1 MAKQQTQAQQRV
13 ETLPETPIWPTR
25 IKAKYTQ
32 GRVRGVDNSTW
43 AYFNVP
49 LGPIAEAKTTRQ
61 AVEGGSPLF
70 AALQL
75 LTETST
81 SRGNRRIA
89 KSSYRD
95 IHILLVNSPV
105 SFRMPHGNPME
116 DYLNQEYKSHIVQKR
131 DLLLGVRLRAS
142 SDLGIEG
149 KPGSKQ
155 WFGSIVDGIA
165 ETLASDGGAPIH
177 EFDKDFKKI
186 EALFLRAGISPA
198 SQEQLQHADS
208 WWGNGHGAAVPVMR
222 HSNHLNFFASMADAK
237 LAQRLY
243 EEGVPSR
250 LWSAQFDEVGRELPD
265 EVRGLRQH
273 AVTFASAMDFDM
285 GYRSIEEPSARWAI
299 GLADRVPLRA
309 ISIRGLLEP
318 AAINRNEAKN
328 QIRQMR
334 ADLEEQQNANKMD
347 RAEQQE
353 KMQELYQIEALQSG
367 EAAVPVL
374 VDTSVLVAFNGEVED
389 IHTVEPLGV
398 TLAHMAE
405 RQPAAWQESML
416 GSTARA
422 NPYLHDLPIT
432 MASFAGLQ
440 SLSQVGDYK
449 GDLMLVGF
457 TERDTQPA
465 WLNPVGAS
473 AEDLSPIMLVAASVG
488 SGKTVLL
495 QWLADQSARLGRPTV
510 IIDPKPESDLSSAVN
525 LTGGQVAS
533 LDDIITADGVF
544 DPVRFSKSP
553 QLGLELAVSMLI
565 AVNPWGGDGADRF
578 AAVLQYA
585 IDYGIKAGATC
596 TGQAIKIAE
605 GAGQI
610 DPAIT
615 LPIWQMLQASPLFR
629 ACFGMDPST
638 QPLSI
643 SNGITLIKVG
653 HTNLELPD
661 RGEDMYRATPNKR
674 VSAQVV
680 RMMLFGSMA
689 ALTGRGGVLHLD
701 ESWVIEKSSPAE
713 LERVGRL
720 ARSMNVLPVLYTQT
734 PSGPV
739 NAGLT
744 GYISRGLIGHIRDEG
759 EARAALRLFGIEET
773 PEIMQRITALPTM
786 GAHGSV
792 APNFDSLRAL
802 RDPRSGKVIRG
813 SVFLYSDLNGRV
825 SPVEISLPAP
835 FLKAASTTPEE
846 VERRKREEA
855 AARETAREAAA
866 MV

>member
-1 MAKQQTQAQQRV
+1 MAPRV
-13 ETLPETPIWPTR
+13 ETVPDTPVWPTR
-25 IKAKYTQ
+25 VKAKYTH

-43 AYFNVP
+43 AYFSVP

-70 AALQL
+70 AALSL

-81 SRGNRRIA
+81 ARGNRRIA

-95 IHILLVNSPV
+95 IHILLVNSPTR
-105 SFRMPHGNPME
+105 FRAPEGNPME
-116 DYLNQEYKSHIVQKR
+116 GYLNESYPQHIVQKR
-131 DLLLGVRLRAS
+131 DMLLGVRLRAS
-142 SDLGIEG
+142 TDLGIEG
-149 KPGSKQ
+149 TPGSKR
-155 WFGSIVDGIA
+155 WFGSVVDSIA

-186 EALFLRAGISPA
+186 ESLFLRAGLAPA
-198 SQEQLQHADS
+198 TPEQLRHADS
-208 WWGNGHGAAVPVMR
+208 WWGDGHGADVPVMR
-222 HSNHLNFFASMADAK
+222 HSDHLNFFASMSDAK
-237 LAQRLY
+237 LAERLY
-243 EEGVPSR
+243 EEGVPTR
-250 LWSAQFDEVGRELPD
+250 LWSSEFDEVGRELPV
-265 EVRGLRQH
+265 EVSSLRQH
-273 AVTFASAMDFDM
+273 AVTFASVLDFDM
-285 GYRSIEEPSARWAI
+285 GYKSIEDPLARWAA

-328 QIRQMR
+328 QIRQIR
-334 ADLEEQQNANKMD
+334 SDIDEAANAGKLDRTEQSEKL
-347 RAEQQE
+347 AE
-353 KMQELYQIEALQSG
+353 LSQIEALQSG
-367 EAAVPVL
+367 EGAVPVL
-374 VDTSVLVAFNGEVED
+374 VDASVLVAFDGEVED
-389 IHTVEPLGV
+389 IHTVEPMGI
-398 TLAHMAE
+398 TLAHMDN
-405 RQPAAWQESML
+405 RQPQAWQETMI
-416 GSTARA
+416 GSTAKA
-422 NPYLHDLPIT
+422 NPHLHDLPIT
-432 MASFAGLQ
+432 TVAFAGLQ

-449 GDLMLVGF
+449 GDLMLLGF

-473 AEDLSPIMLVAASVG
+473 AEDLSPIMLVAAATG
-488 SGKTVLL
+488 AGKTVVL

-510 IIDPKPESDLSSAVN
+510 IIDPKPESDLSSIVN
-525 LTGGQVAS
+525 LTGGQIAS
-533 LDDIITADGVF
+533 LDDIVSADGVF

-565 AVNPWGGDGADRF
+565 AVNPWGGTGADQY
-578 AAVLQYA
+578 AAVIQYA
-585 IDYGIKAGATC
+585 IDYGIKNGAVC

-605 GAGQI
+605 EAGQI
-610 DPAIT
+610 DASIT

-638 QPLSI
+638 QPLSV
-643 SNGITLIKVG
+643 SNGITLIRVG

-661 RGEDMYRATPNKR
+661 RGEDIRTATPNKR
-674 VSAQVV
+674 VAAQIV

-701 ESWVIEKSSPAE
+701 ESWIIEKSSPTE

-744 GYISRGLIGHIRDEG
+744 GYISRGLIGHIRDEK
-759 EARAALRLFGIEET
+759 EARAALRLFDIEET
-773 PEIMQRITALPTM
+773 PEIMNRITALPTI

-792 APNFDSLRAL
+792 APNYESLRAL
-802 RDPRSGKVIRG
+802 RDPRTGKFIRG
-813 SVFLYSDLNGRV
+813 SVMLYSDLNGRV
-825 SPVEISLPAP
+825 SPVEISLPP
-835 FLKAASTTPEE
+835 EFLRKASTTPED
-846 VERRKREEA
+846 VARRNREDA
-855 AARETAREAAA
+855 IAREQAAQA
-866 MV
+866 AGSAGY